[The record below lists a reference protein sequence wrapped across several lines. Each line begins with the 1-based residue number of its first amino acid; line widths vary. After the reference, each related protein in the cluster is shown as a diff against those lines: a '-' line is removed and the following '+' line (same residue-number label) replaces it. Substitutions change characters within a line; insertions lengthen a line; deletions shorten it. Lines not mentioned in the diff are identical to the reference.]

1 MAPYAGVELIRAR
14 RCRQSHLRFS
24 DDKQLILVRRA
35 YEEQATGEPLILRLP
50 NELLSQIFAI
60 AIAYDRNEFKL
71 RIYKTAL
78 SLSIIC
84 RRFHPLVQP
93 LLYKHISLGNFVGFV
108 PPKLPAK
115 RFYRTIKSNPSL
127 QLLCERLDIHVDT
140 IRPDL
145 KADDFLLANAIL
157 PWLRNVRI
165 LHLHGGF
172 DHADS
177 WPMLFNAIC
186 HMPLIEDLSL
196 SRETFVGP
204 SLIRISSE
212 LELRRLRRLSLSGAM
227 GGEENSTT
235 SQFQP
240 LPSFVRTDWKRTAT
254 LAELYLHG
262 IECRPG
268 ILQEFLTWPAA
279 LERFTLYGLSCSLA
293 RSYDWYDFTAMEAVL
308 RTQRHSL
315 RNIRLGALKRDTRFP
330 NLSDFPNLEELWLS
344 AYDFPSSP
352 KEAAERLANGRLR
365 ILSIDYNF
373 EREDSVPI
381 QNFGIEQVRYIQ
393 SLAFYASSL
402 KVPLRA
408 ICIKF
413 SPCPDYAG
421 NRIYDGAYPWDLM
434 DELREGVKQYGIEI
448 FYNSPTISRED
459 FKRKSEHNYEGHE
472 LVVPCMSPTEDDE
485 DEDVEKDA
493 ETDAKNNDEDG
504 TQKENPFPF
513 RPHGP
518 IQRYFPKVQRE
529 RREGEIDLE

>member
-14 RCRQSHLRFS
+14 RHRQSYLRFS

-35 YEEQATGEPLILRLP
+35 YEERDTGEPLILRLP

-60 AIAYDRNEFKL
+60 AIAYDQNGFGL
-71 RIYKTAL
+71 RVYKTAL

-93 LLYKHISLGNFVGFV
+93 LLYRHISLGTFVGFV

-115 RFYRTIKSNPSL
+115 RFYRTMKSNPSL
-127 QLLCERLDIHVDT
+127 RLLCERLDIHVDA
-140 IRPDL
+140 IRPNP
-145 KADDFLLANAIL
+145 KADDFLLANETL
-157 PWLRNVRI
+157 PWLRNVRT

-172 DHADS
+172 DRADS
-177 WPMLFNAIC
+177 WPMLLNAIC

-204 SLIRISSE
+204 SLIRIGSE
-212 LELRRLRRLSLSGAM
+212 LELPRLRRLSLSGAM
-227 GGEENSTT
+227 GGEENNTT

-240 LPSFVRTDWKRTAT
+240 LPSFVRTDRKRTAT
-254 LAELYLHG
+254 LTDLCLNA
-262 IECRPG
+262 IECRPD

-279 LERFTLYGLSCSLA
+279 LERFTLYGLSCSVA
-293 RSYDWYDFTAMEAVL
+293 RTYDWYDFTAMEAIL

-315 RNIRLGALKRDTRFP
+315 RNICLGALKRDTCFP
-330 NLSDFPNLEELWLS
+330 RLSDFPNLEEIWLS
-344 AYDFPSSP
+344 AYNFPSSP
-352 KEAAERLANGRLR
+352 KEAAERLANERLR
-365 ILSIDYNF
+365 ILSIDCDF

-402 KVPLRA
+402 KVPLCT

-413 SPCPDYAG
+413 SPCPDYTG

-448 FYNSPTISRED
+448 SYNSPTVSREN
-459 FKRKSEHNYEGHE
+459 FKCKNEHNYEGHE
-472 LVVPCMSPTEDDE
+472 LVAPCMSPIEDDE
-485 DEDVEKDA
+485 DKDVEKDE
-493 ETDAKNNDEDG
+493 ETDAENHDEGD
-504 TQKENPFPF
+504 TQEENPFPF

-518 IQRYFPKVQRE
+518 IQQYFPKV
-529 RREGEIDLE
+529 